1 MTGVRRTGETR
12 GVAFEPTPLRPVRPT
27 PPLEPMDRAGITED
41 ARELARALEAVRD
54 APELRELRIAAL
66 RKAVAEGTYQPDP
79 REIARRL
86 VERGFGGSGAG

>member
-12 GVAFEPTPLRPVRPT
+12 GVAFEPTPLRPVRAV
-27 PPLEPMDRAGITED
+27 PPPEPADSAGITGE
-41 ARELARALEAVRD
+41 ARELARALEAVRA

-66 RKAVAEGTYQPDP
+66 RRAIAEGTYQPDP

-86 VERGFGGSGAG
+86 VERGFEHGGER